1 MKQNKWREQRVPFG
15 FVKSLMLPAIAA
27 LLLAGCQHTL
37 DDREYVT
44 VKKMPAQV
52 KILEQNDM
60 RLEQNIDNLR
70 KAVDKMR
77 DDMKGPIKN
86 NDAKVE
92 QLSPR
97 SARVTLQDKILF
109 SNGSTSFS
117 SAGKAV
123 LARFAASVKEN
134 KNFHVRI
141 IGHTDSR
148 VPSKRLQQR
157 YLDNWEVSA
166 ARSAS
171 VARYLIWE
179 QYIEPKRITIV
190 GKSDTEPVADNKT
203 AKGRQANRRVELYLE
218 M

>member
-1 MKQNKWREQRVPFG
+1 MIQNNWCDQCVAFG
-15 FVKSLMLPAIAA
+15 FVKYVVLSAITAV
-27 LLLAGCQHTL
+27 LLTGCHTL
-37 DDREYVT
+37 SDREYVT
-44 VKKMPAQV
+44 VKKIPAQV

-60 RLEQNIDNLR
+60 ILEQNIDNLR
-70 KAVDKMR
+70 KAVDQMR
-77 DDMKGPIKN
+77 SDMKEPIKN
-86 NDAKVE
+86 HDAKVE

-97 SARVTLQDKILF
+97 SARVTLQDQVLF

-117 SAGKAV
+117 RAGKAV
-123 LARFAASVKEN
+123 LARFGASVKQSESFN
-134 KNFHVRI
+134 IRI
-141 IGHTDSR
+141 VGHTDNR
-148 VPSKRLQQR
+148 LLTKRLQER

-179 QYIEPKRITIV
+179 QYIDPKRITIV
-190 GKSDTEPVADNKT
+190 GKSDTAPVADNKT